1 VAEATEGGSAA
12 PAPRRDVARSDP
24 DRDGE
29 YTGLLIDFG
38 GVLTTDVFE
47 SFRAFC
53 EVEGLEP
60 ETVRQRFRD
69 DPRGRALLF
78 DLELGRLSEA
88 EFEPSFAEL
97 LGVAHPGLID
107 RLFGGMRADE
117 QMVAAVLAARGAGVR
132 TGLISNSW
140 GAGRYDRAQLVELF
154 DAVVISAEE
163 GLRKPDPAIYE
174 LGAVRVGLPASD
186 CVFVDDLPG
195 NLKPARELGMATVHH
210 RDATQTV
217 AALERLLGVALR

>member
-1 VAEATEGGSAA
+1 VADAPATETQA
-12 PAPRRDVARSDP
+12 PADGVSRSDAG
-24 DRDGE
+24 RDGT
-29 YTGLLIDFG
+29 YKGLLIDFG

-53 EVEGLEP
+53 DAEGLQP

-69 DPRGRALLF
+69 DPRGRELLF
-78 DLELGRLSEA
+78 DLELGRLSEE

-97 LGVAHPGLID
+97 LGVAHEGLID
-107 RLFGGMRADE
+107 RLFGGMAPDDD
-117 QMVAAVLAARGAGVR
+117 MVAAVLAARRGGIR

-140 GAGRYDRAQLVELF
+140 GAGRYDRAQLAELF
-154 DAVVISAEE
+154 DALVISAEE

-174 LGAVRVGLPASD
+174 LGAERVGLPPSD

-195 NLKPARELGMATVHH
+195 NLKPARSMGMATVHH
-210 RDATQTV
+210 RAAADTV
-217 AALERLLGVALR
+217 PALERLLGVTLR

>member
-1 VAEATEGGSAA
+1 VADLAA
-12 PAPRRDVARSDP
+12 DVARSDP
-24 DRDGE
+24 GRDGT
-29 YTGLLIDFG
+29 YRGLLIDFG

-60 ETVRQRFRD
+60 ETVRKRFRD
-69 DPRGRALLF
+69 DPRGRGLLF
-78 DLELGRLSEA
+78 ELELGRLSEE

-107 RLFGGMRADE
+107 RLFGGMQADDE
-117 QMVAAVLAARGAGVR
+117 MVGAVLAARRAGVR

-140 GAGRYDRAQLVELF
+140 GAGRYDRAQLKELF

-163 GLRKPDPAIYE
+163 GLRKPDPEIYE
-174 LGAVRVGLPASD
+174 LGAARVGLPASD

-210 RDATQTV
+210 RRAAESID
-217 AALERLLGVALR
+217 ALERLLGVALR